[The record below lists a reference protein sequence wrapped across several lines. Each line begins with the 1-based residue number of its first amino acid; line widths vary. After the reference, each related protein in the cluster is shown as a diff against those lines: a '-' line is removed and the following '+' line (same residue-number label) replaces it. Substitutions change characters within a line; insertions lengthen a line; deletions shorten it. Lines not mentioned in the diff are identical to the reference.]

1 MLIAALAAALTF
13 VSAPSPPTDL
23 PLRPQRPLVVIV
35 LPKSHNA
42 AEESSVEASVRLRGE
57 LDSAGVE
64 VRTIDSADTPDTPED
79 LGRIAREYHA
89 VAAIALVWVPGV
101 EATDLWIADRM
112 TGNFVHRR
120 VDATSTGEKSV
131 ELLAI
136 RTAELIR
143 ASLVDIFVPPAP
155 PTPTPAPP
163 PPTPPPPTPPPPTPP
178 PSTPP
183 PSPSAMPKPNR
194 WRLRAGAGPALMLT
208 RGATPSFA
216 PMLDVGALL
225 DQKWLV
231 RAVAAGFGSDG
242 RIGGSVDWAGL
253 RQDTVSAQVQYRR
266 RVGKTTMAADLGAG
280 FLHVTASGHTAAPYD
295 GVNVSRTAFCGVGGL
310 ALYLALGS
318 RLELSVEGQALM
330 AAPAADI
337 WALSSGPAKSG
348 QPTVLVMVGL
358 AVLP

>member
-35 LPKSHNA
+35 LPTSHSA
-42 AEESSVEASVRLRGE
+42 AEASSVEASIRLRGE

-64 VRTIDSADTPDTPED
+64 VRTIDSVDTPDTPED
-79 LGRIAREYHA
+79 LGRIARENRA

-112 TGNFVHRR
+112 TGNFVHKR
-120 VDATSTGEKSV
+120 VDASGTGEKSA

-155 PTPTPAPP
+155 PPVAAAPAPP
-163 PPTPPPPTPPPPTPP
+163 PLP
-178 PSTPP
+178 
-183 PSPSAMPKPNR
+183 AKPKPSR
-194 WRLRAGAGPALMLT
+194 WRLRTGAGPALMLT

-216 PMLDVGALL
+216 PVLDVGVLL
-225 DQKWLV
+225 DQRWLV
-231 RAVAAGFGSDG
+231 RAMAAGLGNDG
-242 RIGGSVDWAGL
+242 RTGDSTDWASL
-253 RQDTVSAQVQYRR
+253 RQDTVTAQVQYRR
-266 RVGKTTMAADLGAG
+266 RVGKTTLAADIGGGA
-280 FLHVTASGHTAAPYD
+280 LHVAANGHTDAPYQ
-295 GVNVSRTAFCGVGGL
+295 GVNVSQTAFCGVAGL
-310 ALYLALGS
+310 ALYVALGS
-318 RLELSVEGQALM
+318 KLELSAEGQALV
-330 AAPAADI
+330 AAHPNDI
-337 WALSSGPAKSG
+337 WARNNGPAKSG
-348 QPTVLVMVGL
+348 QPTVLVLLGL